1 MQIRFLGHAAFAV
14 ELAGARLCL
23 DPHKPGALG
32 GRFQL
37 PEIQGPF
44 DAIVHSHRHE
54 DHAAWT
60 PALGTTR
67 VAEPPCCVGSVQLD
81 ARAAFHDAQQGLQM
95 GMVRMLEL
103 RGEGLRIVH
112 SGDLGAW
119 TASDVEWL
127 RGCDVL
133 LLAAGGT
140 YTLDPAQA
148 AELARQVGA
157 RAVVPMHMADPRVAV
172 RLRPVEE
179 YLAAW
184 AGPSR
189 RAAALDGALWQ
200 ELDQSTAIILDY
212 P

>member
-1 MQIRFLGHAAFAV
+1 MQIRFFGHAAFAI
-14 ELAGARLCL
+14 ELAGTRLCL

-60 PALGTTR
+60 PALGTTC
-67 VAEPPCCVGSVQLD
+67 VVDPPCCIGNVQLA
-81 ARAAFHDAQQGLQM
+81 ARSAFHDAHLGLKA
-95 GMVRMLEL
+95 GLVRMVEL
-103 RGEGLRIVH
+103 RGEGRRIVH

-119 TASDVEWL
+119 TSNDVEWL

-148 AELARQVGA
+148 AELARQVGV
-157 RAVVPMHMADPRVAV
+157 RAVVPMHMADPRVA
-172 RLRPVEE
+172 LPLQPV
-179 YLAAW
+179 AAFLSVW
-184 AGPSR
+184 DGPSR
-189 RAAALDGALWQ
+189 RAAVLDDSLWR
-200 ELDQSTAIILDY
+200 ELDQPSAILLDY